1 MNHFVSSETRKKM
14 SQRIS
19 GSNHPMW
26 GKKHTEQSKRKM
38 SLSRFVYLL
47 KKRKV
52 INLNL
57 IINVLLISNEKYLY
71 FCIFYIVVDDL
82 SYNQSQD

>member
-38 SLSRFVYLL
+38 SLSRLAYLL
-47 KKRKV
+47 KKRKSK
-52 INLNL
+52 
-57 IINVLLISNEKYLY
+57 SNPNPNRKR
-71 FCIFYIVVDDL
+71 
-82 SYNQSQD
+82 SANK